1 LSIAVYPGTFDPVH
15 YGHIDIARRAARIF
29 DKVVIGVY
37 DRPQKN
43 LLFPVQDRLAMVR
56 SALDDLS
63 NIQVDRYNIL
73 TVDFARQHG
82 ACVIVRGL
90 RVISDFEMEY
100 QMALMNRRL
109 ARDIDVICLMTSAEH
124 AFVSSSIIKE
134 IAIAGGDI
142 SQFVPSQVAAAL
154 HSRLAIKT

>member
-1 LSIAVYPGTFDPVH
+1 LSIAVYPGTFDPIH
-15 YGHIDIARRAARIF
+15 YGHIDIARRAALIF
-29 DKVVIGVY
+29 DKVVVGIY

-43 LLFPVQDRLAMVR
+43 LLFSIEDRLAMVR
-56 SALDDLS
+56 SALEDIS

-82 ACVIVRGL
+82 ARVIVRGL
-90 RVISDFEMEY
+90 RVISDFELEY

-109 ARDIDVICLMTSAEH
+109 ARDIDVVCLMTSVEH

-134 IAIAGGDI
+134 IAVAGGDI
-142 SQFVPSQVAAAL
+142 SQFVPTQVAESLRA
-154 HSRLAIKT
+154 RLAKV

>member
-1 LSIAVYPGTFDPVH
+1 MSIAVYPGTFDPIH
-15 YGHIDIARRAARIF
+15 YGHIDIAKRAAHIF
-29 DKVVIGVY
+29 DQVIVGIY

-43 LLFPVQDRLAMVR
+43 LLFPIEDRLNMVR
-56 SALDDLS
+56 SALGDIS

-73 TVDFARQHG
+73 TVDFARERG
-82 ACVIVRGL
+82 ACVLVRGL

-134 IAIAGGDI
+134 IALAGGDI
-142 SQFVPSQVAAAL
+142 SQFVPAQVAEAL
-154 HSRLAIKT
+154 RARLAARS

>member
-1 LSIAVYPGTFDPVH
+1 MSIAVYPGTFDPIH
-15 YGHIDIARRAARIF
+15 YGHIDIAKRAAHIF
-29 DKVVIGVY
+29 DRVVVGIY

-43 LLFPVQDRLAMVR
+43 LVFPIEDRLSMVR
-56 SALDDLS
+56 SALQGIS

-73 TVDFARQHG
+73 TVDFARKYG

-109 ARDIDVICLMTSAEH
+109 APDIDVICLMTSVDH

-134 IAIAGGDI
+134 IALAGGDI
-142 SQFVPSQVAAAL
+142 HQFVPAEVAESL
-154 HSRLAIKT
+154 RVRLATRA

>member
-1 LSIAVYPGTFDPVH
+1 LSIAVYPGTFDPIH
-15 YGHIDIARRAARIF
+15 YGHIDIARRAALIF
-29 DKVVIGVY
+29 DKVVVGIY

-43 LLFPVQDRLAMVR
+43 LLFSIEDRLAMVR
-56 SALDDLS
+56 SALEDIS

-82 ACVIVRGL
+82 ARVIVRGL
-90 RVISDFEMEY
+90 RVISDFELEY

-109 ARDIDVICLMTSAEH
+109 ARDIDVVCLMTSAEH

-134 IAIAGGDI
+134 IAVAGGDI
-142 SQFVPSQVAAAL
+142 SQFVPAPVAKLLQA
-154 HSRLAIKT
+154 RLAAKA